1 MSDGTSQSPAEA
13 PRIIVVPA
21 GRVAIPPSERE
32 RMRSAAQHLAWL
44 LDNAFEIPGT
54 RYRIGLDPII
64 GLIPVIGDLIA
75 FLIGSYIVVLAS
87 RFGVPRVVLWRMWL
101 NLGIDFA
108 IGAVPIVGDT
118 LDVLWKANAMN
129 AWLLDRALKDP
140 RGTARSSAWLLAG
153 LVALLLAV
161 TVGAVLL
168 IVWMVQ
174 ALIHALR

>member
-1 MSDGTSQSPAEA
+1 MSDGTSRSPAEA

-21 GRVAIPPSERE
+21 GQVVVPAAERE
-32 RMRSAAQHLAWL
+32 RMRSAANHLAWL

-54 RYRIGLDPII
+54 RYRIGLDPLI

-87 RFGVPRVVLWRMWL
+87 RLGVPRVVLWRMWL
-101 NLGIDFA
+101 NLGIDLA
-108 IGAVPIVGDT
+108 VGAVPIVGDT

-129 AWLLDRALKDP
+129 ARLLDRALENP

-153 LVALLLAV
+153 LTVLLVSV

-168 IVWMVQ
+168 IVW
-174 ALIHALR
+174 LIQTLVHALG